1 MAGSLLR
8 KFFKR
13 LLSFL
18 TLLCCITYLITCL
31 LPYLNPETWW
41 FIGFLGLTFP
51 YQATLLIFA
60 VIFWLIAKPRLA
72 LIPFIT
78 LLVGYKQL
86 SVLFAIHPAKDF
98 AQEKE
103 DSVIR
108 IVDWNV
114 GNMYGLSNSNE
125 IRKHNRLEIAGA
137 ILNLNPDIICL
148 QEFNHSTRQ
157 GEDADNIGLFSANYP
172 HYYFSKDVNRN
183 DGFYQYGSIIFSKH
197 PIIEAARIPFP
208 QGNIESLIY
217 ADILMNNE
225 DTIRLFT
232 SHLQSFKF
240 TSSDY
245 ADMNRIKEQNEE
257 ALKASK
263 NIITKMRYAFQ
274 HRGAQADV
282 VHNALSQSRHSSII
296 CGDFN
301 DVPNS
306 YTYFHIRGLRQDA
319 FLAKG
324 FGIGKSFNALAPT
337 LRIDYILPDTTF
349 NIHQFDMVDEDLS
362 DHSMLVTDI
371 SLKRK

>member
-1 MAGSLLR
+1 
-8 KFFKR
+8 
-13 LLSFL
+13 
-18 TLLCCITYLITCL
+18 
-31 LPYLNPETWW
+31 
-41 FIGFLGLTFP
+41 
-51 YQATLLIFA
+51 
-60 VIFWLIAKPRLA
+60 LIAKPRWA
-72 LIPFIT
+72 LVPLIT

-86 SVLFAIHPAKDF
+86 SVLFAMHPSGEF
-98 AQEKE
+98 ADEKA
-103 DSVIR
+103 DSTIR

-114 GNMYGLSNSNE
+114 GNMYGRSNSNE
-125 IRKHNRLEIAGA
+125 IRKHNRTEIAGA
-137 ILNLNPDIICL
+137 ILKLNPDIICL
-148 QEFNHSTRQ
+148 QEFNHSTKQ
-157 GEDADNIGLFSANYP
+157 GEDADNIGLFSDEYP
-172 HYYFSKDVNRN
+172 HHYFSKDVNKN
-183 DGFYQYGSIIFSKH
+183 DGFYQYGSIIFSKY
-197 PIIEAARIPFP
+197 PIIDTARIPYP
-208 QGNIESLIY
+208 HGNVESLIY
-217 ADILMNNE
+217 ADILLNG
-225 DTIRLFT
+225 DTVRLFT

-245 ADMNRIKEQNEE
+245 ADINRMKEQNKE
-257 ALKASK
+257 AIDASK

-274 HRGAQADV
+274 QRGEQADV
-282 VHNALSQSRHSSII
+282 VHEVISQCPHSSIV

-371 SLKRK
+371 SLKKKG